1 MLVEQTLQAI
11 SKKKKK
17 KRANEDKE
25 TLILKAQKIK
35 DMLQGFKGQ
44 EKKKTFGSL
53 YNKSCAATAKT
64 LGIMEKIGKS
74 VCSEQQSLD

>member
-1 MLVEQTLQAI
+1 MIVEWPWLLSFDKLKNITQLDMLVEQTLQAI

-35 DMLQGFKGQ
+35 DMLQGFKG
-44 EKKKTFGSL
+44 
-53 YNKSCAATAKT
+53 
-64 LGIMEKIGKS
+64 
-74 VCSEQQSLD
+74 